1 MSAVG
6 PNGEHMMRN
15 FGRDVGG
22 TVAGTSAALARDED
36 AEPAT
41 PASALE
47 RLAATR
53 AQLRAALQAQHAPP
67 LPAAGAKAHPSVLA
81 GAASEWLAHLK
92 SLPGVQ
98 LVVAAV
104 QSWWAQHPLR
114 TAGLVAGE
122 AAKTLAQPVAQ
133 RHPIALVLGAA
144 VLGGALVWS
153 RPWRWLLKPTLLAGL
168 LPQLASK
175 VVTQLPLQSWLAVLA
190 SLLQSKPQAAAQT
203 EVVKPRL

>member
-6 PNGEHMMRN
+6 PVGEHVIRN
-15 FGRDVGG
+15 FGRDAGG
-22 TVAGTSAALARDED
+22 AVAGTSAALARDED

-53 AQLRAALQAQHAPP
+53 AQLRAALQAQHAPQRP
-67 LPAAGAKAHPSVLA
+67 TAGAKVHPSVLS
-81 GAASEWLAHLK
+81 GAASDWLAHLK
-92 SLPGVQ
+92 SQPGVQ

-104 QSWWAQHPLR
+104 QSWWVQHPLR
-114 TAGLVAGE
+114 TASLVAGE
-122 AAKTLAQPVAQ
+122 AAKTLAQPLAQ

-144 VLGGALVWS
+144 ALGGALVWS

-175 VVTQLPLQSWLAVLA
+175 VVTQLPLQSWLAVLT
-190 SLLQSKPQAAAQT
+190 SLLQSKPQAPAQT
-203 EVVKPRL
+203 EVAKRKV